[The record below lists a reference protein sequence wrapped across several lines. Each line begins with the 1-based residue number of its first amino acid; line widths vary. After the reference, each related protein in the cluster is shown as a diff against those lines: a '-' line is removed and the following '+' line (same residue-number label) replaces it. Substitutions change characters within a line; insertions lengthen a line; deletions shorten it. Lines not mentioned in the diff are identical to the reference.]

1 MRVVYDDAWLAAN
14 NLESSGD
21 YRKRKQCFF
30 CKIWLNPQC
39 YYRTESK
46 RKLTFKERKEYETLE
61 EEIME
66 LEEEKSSIEQE
77 MCSGTLDNDTLLKK
91 SRRIQE
97 VIELIDKKTERW
109 MELSEFA

>member
-1 MRVVYDDAWLAAN
+1 
-14 NLESSGD
+14 
-21 YRKRKQCFF
+21 
-30 CKIWLNPQC
+30 
-39 YYRTESK
+39 
-46 RKLTFKERKEYETLE
+46 
-61 EEIME
+61 ME